1 MNNKNDIQSDKY
13 NYGLFIAMQEFQGR
27 VLDFIGSVVDFREEA
42 KEILDICTYIH
53 KSEGR
58 ATEKIEC
65 ILMQAYE
72 KGKSEGMKVALD
84 CFVGK

>member
-1 MNNKNDIQSDKY
+1 M
-13 NYGLFIAMQEFQGR
+13 
-27 VLDFIGSVVDFREEA
+27 VDFKEKA

-58 ATEKIEC
+58 ATEKIED

-72 KGKSEGMKVALD
+72 KGKSEGMKTVLS
-84 CFVGK
+84 CFGCK

>member
-1 MNNKNDIQSDKY
+1 MGVFN
-13 NYGLFIAMQEFQGR
+13 
-27 VLDFIGSVVDFREEA
+27 VVDFKEKA

-58 ATEKIEC
+58 ATEKIEEM
-65 ILMQAYE
+65 LVQAYE

-84 CFVGK
+84 CFIGK